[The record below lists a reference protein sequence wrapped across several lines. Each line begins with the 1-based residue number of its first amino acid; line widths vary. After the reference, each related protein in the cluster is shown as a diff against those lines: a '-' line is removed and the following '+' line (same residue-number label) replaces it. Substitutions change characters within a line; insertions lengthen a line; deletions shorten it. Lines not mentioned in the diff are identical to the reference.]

1 MHPLPHRYI
10 VSASLA
16 EGHDIALT
24 TDDAP
29 PLRTAAPREFD
40 GPGGRWSPETLLVGA
55 VADCFAITFRG
66 SARASKLAWDSFACR
81 VDGTLDRVD
90 GAMRFTH
97 IDIYVQLGLPE
108 TVGRDL
114 AHRLLE
120 KVKRNCLITNS
131 LNAEIRLHAIIETG
145 VRDSVPG

>member
-16 EGHDIALT
+16 DVHDVTLT

-40 GPGGRWSPETLLVGA
+40 GPGGRWSPETLLIGA

-66 SARASKLAWDSFACR
+66 SARASKLAWEAFACR

-97 IDIYVQLGLPE
+97 IDIHVQLGLSE
-108 TVGRDL
+108 AASEDL
-114 AHRLLE
+114 ARRLLD

-131 LNAEIRLHAIIETG
+131 LNAEIRLEATVETG
-145 VRDSVPG
+145 VHDSVPG